1 LIRKVVEC
9 VPNFSEG
16 RDATVVARIV
26 EAISGVSGAVVMGQ
40 TSDPDHNRSVITFAG
55 GTGPVLEAAF
65 RGIERAVQLIDLTR
79 QDGVHPCIGAA
90 DVVPL
95 VPISGLSIEE
105 CARLAAQLGERVWS
119 ELHVP
124 VYLYE
129 AAARRP
135 DRVNLANIRRGRFA
149 GLLEEVR
156 FNAERLPDFGEAA
169 LHPTA
174 GASVIGARKFL
185 IAFNVNLATPDVAI
199 ARSIA
204 RKIRF
209 SSGGLPAV
217 RALGL
222 FLHSR
227 RLAQVS
233 INLTDFEVTPLGAVF
248 EAIRAEAERRHVRI
262 SGAELIGLIPRKAL
276 DGAAGSGLQFENFH
290 SDLILENRLEQLLP
304 SVE

>member
-1 LIRKVVEC
+1 
-9 VPNFSEG
+9 
-16 RDATVVARIV
+16 
-26 EAISGVSGAVVMGQ
+26 
-40 TSDPDHNRSVITFAG
+40 
-55 GTGPVLEAAF
+55 VLEAAF
-65 RGIERAVQLIDLTR
+65 RGIERAVALIDLTR

-90 DVVPL
+90 DVIPL
-95 VPISGLSIEE
+95 VPVSGLSIED
-105 CARLAAQLGERVWS
+105 CAHLAEQLGERVWG

-149 GLLEEVR
+149 GLREEVR

-174 GASVIGARKFL
+174 GACVIGARKFL
-185 IAFNVNLATPDVAI
+185 IAFNVNLATADVAI
-199 ARSIA
+199 ARGIA

-217 RALGL
+217 KALGL

-227 RLAQVS
+227 GRAQVS

-248 EAIRAEAERRHVRI
+248 EAIRAEAERCHVRI
-262 SGAELIGLIPRKAL
+262 SGVELIGLIPRKAL
-276 DGAAGSGLQFENFH
+276 QGAAGSGLRFENFH

-304 SVE
+304 GLD